1 MVFMCT
7 LQRSVA
13 NLKNCRV
20 NTRLM
25 IFITVAMLKSKFLV
39 MYTWEISNSC
49 WSMIFMI
56 SIISATTLAVR
67 VAYDIVQN
75 DVALRYS
82 SILIECEISYIF
94 RRQSDV
100 EGCVSV

>member
-1 MVFMCT
+1 
-7 LQRSVA
+7 
-13 NLKNCRV
+13 
-20 NTRLM
+20 M
-25 IFITVAMLKSKFLV
+25 IL
-39 MYTWEISNSC
+39 N
-49 WSMIFMI
+49 
-56 SIISATTLAVR
+56 ATP
-67 VAYDIVQN
+67 IQN